1 MKYLIERKI
10 LIRSILV
17 IAAPAIFE
25 MALNTM
31 LMVADTLMVSRMI
44 GNEAISAVGI
54 VNSIFFLLIFVF
66 SSFNTGAIALISRAF
81 GENDLEKAEKI
92 AGNNFSINIL
102 ISIVIAISAFI
113 FKDLLFMPYTIT
125 AEVLEGAKA
134 YYDIIIYGLIFQF
147 GSFAF
152 ASVSRGVGDTKTPMY
167 ITGFANIFNIVFNY
181 ILISGFAFFPEL
193 GIEGAAIATTL
204 ARACAFF
211 IYLYLF
217 TSDNHKIQLKKHTL
231 KLQKQLT
238 KQLWKISFPGA
249 VEQFLMQGSFFLM
262 GIMITMLDTTSE
274 ALFRILITIESTSFM
289 PAVGIS
295 IATASLVGKS
305 IGEKDISKA
314 ADTGYLAT
322 GMGVVWGIIAGL
334 LFAIFP
340 RQILTLFTDEQ
351 ILIDAGI
358 SVFYIMAINQIF
370 LNAYIVMSGAL
381 RGAGDTAAVMRI
393 TSLRL
398 WTIFVPGTYVLMKYM
413 SFGVSSVWYAEI
425 VSFAFF
431 LFILINR
438 FHQKKWVHIEL

>member
-1 MKYLIERKI
+1 MDYLIKRKK
-10 LIRSILV
+10 LIISILV

-31 LMVADTLMVSRMI
+31 LMFADTLMVSRMI
-44 GNEAISAVGI
+44 GEEAISAVGI

-81 GENDLEKAEKI
+81 GESDIDKAEHI
-92 AGNNFSINIL
+92 AGNNFSLN
-102 ISIVIAISAFI
+102 IAISVVIAALAFI
-113 FKDLLFMPYTIT
+113 FKKQLFMPYSIT
-125 AEVLEGAKA
+125 SEVMDSAKA
-134 YYDIIIYGLIFQF
+134 YYDIIIYGMIFQF

-167 ITGFANIFNIVFNY
+167 ITGFANVFNIIFNY
-181 ILISGFAFFPEL
+181 LLISGYGIFPEL
-193 GIEGAAIATTL
+193 GIEGAAVATTL
-204 ARACAFF
+204 ARVIAFS

-217 TSDNHKIQLKKHTL
+217 TSGKHKIQLKRHTL
-231 KLQKQLT
+231 KLEKALT
-238 KQLWKISFPGA
+238 KQLWKISYPGA
-249 VEQFLMQGSFFLM
+249 IEQLLMQGSFFLM
-262 GIMITMLDTTSE
+262 GIMVTMLDTTSE

-295 IATASLVGKS
+295 IATASLVGKA
-305 IGEKDISKA
+305 IGEKDLDKA

-334 LFAIFP
+334 LFAIIP
-340 RQILTLFTDEQ
+340 RPIIALFTDVEAF
-351 ILIDAGI
+351 IEAGV
-358 SVFYIMAINQIF
+358 SVFYIMAINQVF

-381 RGAGDTAAVMRI
+381 RGAGDTSAVMRI

-398 WTIFVPGTYVLMKYM
+398 WTVFVPGTYILMKYF

-425 VSFAFF
+425 ASFAIF
-431 LFILINR
+431 LFILIKR
-438 FHQKKWVHIEL
+438 FHDKKWIHLEL